1 MEKQSADAGHARI
14 QPTAQ
19 GAARL
24 GEMSAPKNSPEVPIR
39 RLDRFLAVTALGLA
53 TAAVLCF
60 FTIIIAS
67 AMGMSQEDFSVGM
80 WPLVGAI
87 PLWGLPLAMVMILTL
102 LITSF
107 VRRGRAARR
116 S

>member
-1 MEKQSADAGHARI
+1 
-14 QPTAQ
+14 
-19 GAARL
+19 
-24 GEMSAPKNSPEVPIR
+24 MSTPQNTPEVPVR

-60 FTIIIAS
+60 FVIIIGS
-67 AMGMSQEDFSVGM
+67 AMGMSQEDFAVGV
-80 WPLVGAI
+80 WPVVGAI

-107 VRRGRAARR
+107 IRRGRAARR